1 MSWNKQ
7 QLKQTHEVSLRQKYV
22 NKTKLKF
29 EALMMLV
36 ITIKIDLW
44 DMMPCSLLNTY

>member
-1 MSWNKQ
+1 MSWNNE
-7 QLKQTHEVSLRQKYV
+7 QLKQTQEVSLEQKYV
-22 NKTKLKF
+22 NRTKLKF

-44 DMMPCSLLNTY
+44 DMMPCSLLDTY

>member
-1 MSWNKQ
+1 MSWNKE
-7 QLKQTHEVSLRQKYV
+7 QLKQTQEVSLEQKYV
-22 NKTKLKF
+22 NRKLKF

-44 DMMPCSLLNTY
+44 GMMPCSLLDTY